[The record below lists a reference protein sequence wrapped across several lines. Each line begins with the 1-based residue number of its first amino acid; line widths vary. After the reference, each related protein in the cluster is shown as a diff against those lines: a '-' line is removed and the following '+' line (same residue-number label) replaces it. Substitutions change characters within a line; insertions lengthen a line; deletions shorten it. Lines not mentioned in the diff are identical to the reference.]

1 MSVCDTLDSVCD
13 NMSVEKQILLNFMSV
28 KSFHDSYIVIINVSM
43 QLSIISFT

>member
-13 NMSVEKQILLNFMSV
+13 NMSVEKKILLNFMSV